1 MTAAGPAHYPGKELE
16 AMGAAANYRR
26 WIVDTFAPYL
36 GKDVAEVGAGI
47 GSVSRLL
54 LEQPIE
60 RLAAFEPSANMFPLL
75 AEAVRAD
82 ARAQAVNGAFDA
94 SQAGRNYDSVLYV
107 NVLEHVEHEREQLA
121 AAHAALRPGGHL
133 LVFVPALAWLYSD
146 FDREVGH
153 YRRYSRDALERVV
166 VHAGFEVVDSH
177 WFDVAGIVPWYVH
190 FTVLG
195 RRMGRGTVSLY
206 DRLVVPV
213 MRTVERLAP
222 PGIGKNI
229 VLVARRN

>member
-1 MTAAGPAHYPGKELE
+1 MTGAAPAHYPGKELE
-16 AMGAAANYRR
+16 AMASAANYRR
-26 WIVDTFAPYL
+26 WVVDLFAPYL

-54 LEQPIE
+54 LELPIE
-60 RLAAFEPSANMFPLL
+60 RLAAFEPSANMFPQL
-75 AEAVRAD
+75 AEAIRGD
-82 ARAQAVNGAFDA
+82 ARARAFHAAYDA
-94 SQAGRNYDSVLYV
+94 SQAGRGYDSVLFV

-133 LVFVPALAWLYSD
+133 LVFVPALGWLYSD

-153 YRRYSRDALERVV
+153 FRRYSRDALERVV
-166 VHAGFEVVDSH
+166 AHAGFELVDSR

-195 RRMGRGTVSLY
+195 RSMGRRSVALY

-213 MRTVERLAP
+213 MRAVEKLAP
-222 PGIGKNI
+222 PAIGKNI
-229 VLVARRN
+229 ALVARRN

>member
-1 MTAAGPAHYPGKELE
+1 MTGSGLAHYPGKELE
-16 AMGAAANYRR
+16 AMAAAENYRR

-54 LEQPIE
+54 LELPIE

-75 AEAVRAD
+75 AEAVRGD
-82 ARAQAVNGAFDA
+82 ARASTVNGVFDA
-94 SQAGRNYDSVLYV
+94 LQAGRGYDAVLYV
-107 NVLEHVEHEREQLA
+107 NVLEHVEHEREELA

-153 YRRYSRDALERVV
+153 FRRYSRDALERVV
-166 VHAGFEVVDSH
+166 AHAGFEVVEAR

-195 RRMGRGTVSLY
+195 RSMGRGSVSLY

-213 MRTVERLAP
+213 MRAVEKLSP
-222 PGIGKNI
+222 PPIGKNI
-229 VLVARRN
+229 ALVARRN